1 MYTCVDACCM
11 TCMCTCLTAAGEVDD
26 LDDGGRGL
34 RESRDAE
41 KQLVATAVIYSVHTK
56 YVQLFLSSNQ
66 DAFLSVNDN

>member
-1 MYTCVDACCM
+1 MF
-11 TCMCTCLTAAGEVDD
+11 AGEVEDVEEG
-26 LDDGGRGL
+26 LRGV